1 MAYGEYANATN
12 CPGWCL
18 HQLSTIG
25 VPVIVVESV
34 IFAGNGHIQYR
45 ERPFA
50 SYEWL
55 EDGTPYFTFSAY
67 APSCLPRVAGTLVC
81 SKLRPFAQGGKMIR
95 SLLFILLGWCT
106 AGAIPRMI
114 GLIGVQPQHATYMW
128 WIDVVALAGLAIIIL
143 VIVWQWLLYD
153 KLRRRPRQ

>member
-12 CPGWCL
+12 CPGRCL

-50 SYEWL
+50 VYEWL

-67 APSCLPRVAGTLVC
+67 APHVYPELQAHW
-81 SKLRPFAQGGKMIR
+81 FAVNYARLHKE
-95 SLLFILLGWCT
+95 
-106 AGAIPRMI
+106 A
-114 GLIGVQPQHATYMW
+114 
-128 WIDVVALAGLAIIIL
+128 
-143 VIVWQWLLYD
+143 
-153 KLRRRPRQ
+153 K